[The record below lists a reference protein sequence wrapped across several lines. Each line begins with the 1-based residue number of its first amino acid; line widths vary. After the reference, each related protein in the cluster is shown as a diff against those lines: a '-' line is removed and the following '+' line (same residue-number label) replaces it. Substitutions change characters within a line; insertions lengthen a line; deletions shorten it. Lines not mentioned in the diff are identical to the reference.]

1 LGQSYL
7 ENQRRATGISSTLRS
22 QEWRY
27 FFSNCTRLRSFGVG
41 KEGEEA
47 HPQREAFPLF
57 SGLQHRRMRVRR
69 TVK

>member
-1 LGQSYL
+1 LGQPYL
-7 ENQRRATGISSTLRS
+7 ENQRNAARISSDLRS

-27 FFSNCTRLRSFGVG
+27 FFSNCTRLRSFGLR

-47 HPQREAFPLF
+47 HQQREAFPLCGF
-57 SGLQHRRMRVRR
+57 PASKDARAC